1 MARKI
6 IIAVALIALLILGW
20 FLIDME
26 VTIID
31 PM

>member
-6 IIAVALIALLILGW
+6 IIAIALIALLILGW

-26 VTIID
+26 VIIID
-31 PM
+31 PV